1 MLANTTSGTCPT
13 PGKDPD
19 FLLASFCN
27 GAVEEQQQES
37 DWCSDFRAAIG
48 HPVSNHIPEKI
59 EEAGVFGL
67 THLTEHSTL
76 NTPTMET
83 VSYGFDLAT
92 AAAPTTLDNEELFN
106 NVWGFGGGA
115 SSPDLVAV
123 PPRLVDGGANMELD
137 EGFCPSP
144 DSAPLLSQ
152 LAAPTPPSEILPDV
166 NGMATYVEPKVE
178 NPSTC
183 DDLLSWI
190 ADDIFMPT
198 SEMPGEVKEEEE
210 EVQVP
215 TTLDT
220 SQLFMHIPT
229 PQQDFNRP
237 VAQPATSIV
246 AEKPSRPSTTKR
258 RGRGRPPVPLGR
270 TITPRL
276 PRRRI
281 TSGEESD
288 YSTAVYYSTDEGSL
302 TEAEAEKQKY
312 RRMRDLNNEA
322 SKRCRENRKS
332 KFSQLE
338 EQRDTLM
345 VRNQALRKRL
355 STLEA
360 NVRKLKTFYLEH
372 LAAGRELP
380 RPELMWSMLD
390 MNPNEF

>member
-1 MLANTTSGTCPT
+1 MLGNTTSGICPT

-19 FLLASFCN
+19 FLFASFCSA
-27 GAVEEQQQES
+27 AVEEQQQEEES
-37 DWCSDFRAAIG
+37 WCSDFRAAIG
-48 HPVSNHIPEKI
+48 HPVSNHIPGKI

-83 VSYGFDLAT
+83 ESYGFDLSDAT
-92 AAAPTTLDNEELFN
+92 PTTLDNEELFQ
-106 NVWGFGGGA
+106 NVWGFGSGA
-115 SSPDLVAV
+115 CSPAPAEMVAV
-123 PPRLVDGGANMELD
+123 PPFLVDGGANMED

-152 LAAPTPPSEILPDV
+152 LVEPTPPEILPIVTDLS
-166 NGMATYVEPKVE
+166 THVEPKVE
-178 NPSTC
+178 DPST

-190 ADDIFMPT
+190 ANDNFMPT
-198 SEMPGEVKEEEE
+198 SEMPGEVKEEEV
-210 EVQVP
+210 EVQIP

-220 SQLFMHIPT
+220 SQLFIHYPT
-229 PQQDFNRP
+229 PQQDFDRP
-237 VAQPATSIV
+237 VAQPAENIV
-246 AEKPSRPSTTKR
+246 AERQSRQSTTKR
-258 RGRGRPPVPLGR
+258 RGRGRPSVPLGR
-270 TITPRL
+270 AITPRL

-288 YSTAVYYSTDEGSL
+288 TTAVYYSTDEGSL
-302 TEAEAEKQKY
+302 TEAEAEKMRY

-322 SKRCRENRKS
+322 SKRCRENRKG
-332 KFSQLE
+332 KFAQLE

-360 NVRKLKTFYLEH
+360 NVRKLKSFYLEH

-380 RPELMWSMLD
+380 RPELMWSMLQ